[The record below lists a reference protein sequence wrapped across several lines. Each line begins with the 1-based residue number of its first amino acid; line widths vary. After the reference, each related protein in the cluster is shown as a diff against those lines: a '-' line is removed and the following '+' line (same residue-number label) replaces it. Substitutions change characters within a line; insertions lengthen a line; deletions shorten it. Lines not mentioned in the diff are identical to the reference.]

1 MVHFTEIQP
10 TDHFEITLPH
20 ALSTNERQLLT
31 LFYQPLTGPE
41 PISLYLTLWAEAE
54 SHMPQQLTHYYL
66 MNVLSMP
73 LKKVFEARIALEAIG
88 LLRSWRKDLN
98 DSRHFIYELVRPL
111 DAPSF
116 FKDPLLSMFLF
127 SKIGEAPYRKL
138 RQRFLVQQTKE
149 NFEEVTRSF
158 IDVYRPVNMNLPE
171 DSYEETA
178 VTQPKYPFYYA
189 QFDFNLLQAGLSE
202 QLIPSSALT
211 VQARET
217 IAKLA
222 FMYQLTPL
230 QMQNV
235 VISGLDDQNKL
246 TTERL
251 KRSAAEYYKL
261 TVSTE
266 APTLSKVFKAPAQA
280 TDADNL
286 TKEQELLQY
295 LETTPP
301 VQVLRD
307 VNKGKE
313 PIPSS
318 VQIAEDL
325 VMKYSMPIGVT
336 NVLLEYVML
345 STDMKL
351 PRNYVEKIA
360 DHWNRKQLKTA
371 KEAMELARQ
380 ERDKY
385 AQWKQEG
392 TTVKQPTTPSP
403 RKQSYNRKN
412 GREEQV
418 PDWFYK
424 RNETQVPEK
433 ESAIDFEQERLKIL
447 QKLGQQDG
455 AGE

>member
-1 MVHFTEIQP
+1 MVHFKELQP

-20 ALSTNERQLLT
+20 ALSANERQLLT
-31 LFYQPLTGPE
+31 LFYQPLTGAE

-54 SHMPQQLTHYYL
+54 SYMPQQYNHYYL
-66 MNVLSMP
+66 MHVLSMP

-88 LLRSWRKDLN
+88 LMRTWRKDSTN
-98 DSRHFIYELVRPL
+98 ERHFIYELVKPL

-127 SKIGEAPYRKL
+127 SKIGEGAYRKL
-138 RQRFLVQQTKE
+138 RQRFLIQPSKE
-149 NFEEVTRSF
+149 QYEEVTRTF
-158 IDVYRPVNMNLPE
+158 IDVYRPINQSLPHDGLQE
-171 DSYEETA
+171 IIASQAD
-178 VTQPKYPFYYA
+178 YPFYYE
-189 QFDFNLLQAGLSE
+189 QFDFSLLQAGLSE
-202 QLIPSSALT
+202 QLIPSATLT
-211 VQARET
+211 VKTRET

-222 FMYQLTPL
+222 FLYQLTPL
-230 QMQNV
+230 QMQKV
-235 VISGLDDQNKL
+235 VIQALDEQNKL
-246 TTERL
+246 TTDRL
-251 KRSAAEYYKL
+251 KRAAADYYKL

-266 APTLSKVFKAPAQA
+266 APAMAKIFDKKASEALHME
-280 TDADNL
+280 NL

-301 VQVLRD
+301 IQVLRD
-307 VNKGKE
+307 INNGKE

-318 VQIAEDL
+318 IQIAEDL
-325 VMKYSMPIGVT
+325 VIKYSMPIGVA

-351 PRNYVEKIA
+351 PKNYVEKIA

-371 KEAMELARQ
+371 KEAMDLARQ

-385 AQWKQEG
+385 TKWKQES
-392 TTVKQPTTPSP
+392 TTSKQTATSQ
-403 RKQSYNRKN
+403 RKPAYNRKN
-412 GREEQV
+412 GRDEQV

-424 RNETQVPEK
+424 RNEQQQPEK
-433 ESAIDFEQERLKIL
+433 ESTVDFEQERLKIL
-447 QKLGQQDG
+447 QKLNG